1 MRNPFS
7 FLRLFNPARIW
18 GKRTRYEYTEND
30 YEFMH
35 SLSAAI
41 LNRAPS
47 RISRVVQIWF
57 ATIVVFA
64 VWASFAEVDEITR
77 GSGEVIPYGEN
88 QVIQNLE
95 GGIVEAIE
103 VQEGDA
109 VTEGQV
115 LLRINNAKSV
125 SEFTANQLTLE
136 ELQAKAYRLD
146 AEANDRAFIAP
157 RTENRELADLIE
169 LERSLYASHQ
179 VQFKAQ
185 DSVIVQQIEQKKH
198 ELREAEKKV
207 EHLQKALAL
216 VTEEIVMTE
225 PMVKEGVKSRVDFL
239 RLKRDANDIDER
251 LSAAKLSIPRLTAV
265 ITEYRKKREENRLL
279 FNNEAK
285 RELNQVIAE
294 IERIKANKTAL
305 SDQVARTVVRSPV
318 NGVVQKLFVHTVGG
332 VIRPGE
338 DLVEIV
344 PSNKNLYLEV
354 KIKPS
359 DIAFIHPGAEAM
371 VKVSAYDFA
380 IHGGLK
386 GTVIHI
392 SPDTVTDEQGET
404 YYMIRIKTEKNF
416 LGSPQQPKE
425 IITGMTVDVDIVTGQ
440 KTVMQYILKPILK
453 SKQYVF
459 SER

>member
-1 MRNPFS
+1 MAKQQS
-7 FLRLFNPARIW
+7 FLSLFNPKRIW
-18 GKRTRYEYTEND
+18 GKEVKHELNDND

-47 RISRVVQIWF
+47 RVSRVIQLWF
-57 ATIVVFA
+57 LTIVVFI
-64 VWASFAEVDEITR
+64 VWASFAEIDEITR
-77 GSGEVIPYGEN
+77 GSGEVIPFGEN

-95 GGIVEAIE
+95 GGIVEEIL
-103 VQEGDA
+103 VQEGQR
-109 VTEGQV
+109 VKESEI
-115 LLRINNAKSV
+115 LLKINNSKSV
-125 SEFTANQLTLE
+125 SELTASELTLE
-136 ELQAKAYRLD
+136 ELQAKAYRLH
-146 AEANDRAFIAP
+146 AEANDEPFV
-157 RTENRELADLIE
+157 TKSADSAEMKAVIE
-169 LERSLYASHQ
+169 RERSLYMSNKT
-179 VQFKAQ
+179 QFEAQ
-185 DSVIVQQIEQKKH
+185 DSVLVQQIEQKKH

-207 EHLQKALAL
+207 EHLKTALSL
-216 VTEEIVMTE
+216 VQEEVVMTE

-251 LSAAKLSIPRLTAV
+251 LSAAKLSIPRLFSA
-265 ITEYRKKREENRLL
+265 IKEYRKKREENRLI
-279 FNNEAK
+279 FKNEAK
-285 RELNQVIAE
+285 LELNQVTAE
-294 IERIKANKTAL
+294 IERLKASKTAL
-305 SDQVARTVVRSPV
+305 SDQVERTIVRSPV
-318 NGVVQKLFVHTVGG
+318 DGVVQKLFIHTIGG

-344 PSNKNLYLEV
+344 PSDDNLYLEV

-359 DIAFIHPGAEAM
+359 DIAFIHPGADAM

-386 GTVIHI
+386 GKVISI
-392 SPDTVTDEQGET
+392 SPDTVTDDQGET
-404 YYMIRIKTEKNF
+404 YYTIHIKTEKSY
-416 LGSPQQPKE
+416 LGSPQQPKR
-425 IITGMTVDVDIVTGQ
+425 IITGMTVDADIVTGQ